1 MNWEA
6 VGATVEIIGAV
17 SVLITLL
24 FLIFQIRQNTI
35 ALQQQSS
42 RASTSSLQQVS
53 CTMMNPEIAKG
64 ISAAYAEVDAELS
77 ITQTTQLEHHCI
89 AFLLVLQQDFL
100 DWKRGIHPN
109 VIWESRI
116 PIIEGIFIATRAR
129 EWWKEV
135 GVNYFT
141 PEFQELVET
150 LLVKEAR
157 DQGQYFAP
165 LNVKT

>member
-1 MNWEA
+1 
-6 VGATVEIIGAV
+6 
-17 SVLITLL
+17 
-24 FLIFQIRQNTI
+24 
-35 ALQQQSS
+35 
-42 RASTSSLQQVS
+42 
-53 CTMMNPEIAKG
+53 MMNPEIAKG
-64 ISAAYAEVDAELS
+64 ISAAYAELDAELS
-77 ITQTTQLEHHCI
+77 ITQTTQLEHHCV

-116 PIIEGIFIATRAR
+116 PIIEAIFIATRAR
-129 EWWKEV
+129 GWWKEV

-157 DQGQYFAP
+157 DKGQYFAP
-165 LNVKT
+165 KIFRTLEALVNMDRGRHGLLYVYQRLYNFLRFWVESS